1 VAAESPVSVP
11 PAFYARPGGRWADWW
26 TVLHPPYTVW
36 HLSYV
41 AFGAA
46 LAPTLNW
53 ARLGMTV
60 LAFFLAVGIAA
71 HAFDELHDRPLKTRI
86 SGRTLGVVAALSLCA
101 ATALGVIAV
110 LGAGILLAPF
120 VLVGVLLVPCY
131 NLELFGGVLHND
143 LVFALAWG
151 GFPLA
156 VGFLAQDPPL
166 TRPATLG
173 AAAAALAA
181 IAMSDG
187 QRHLSTPARALR
199 RRTADLTGVV
209 TLPDGTQRTI
219 DRALVLAPLESAL
232 KSLSWSVPLLAI
244 AVLLT
249 RLQ

>member
-26 TVLHPPYTVW
+26 TLLHPPYTAW

-46 LAPTLNW
+46 LAPTVNW
-53 ARLGMTV
+53 VRLGGTV
-60 LAFFLAVGIAA
+60 LAFFLAVGLAA

-86 SGRTLGVVAALSLCA
+86 SGGTLWVAASVSLCLA
-101 ATALGVIAV
+101 AALGVAAV
-110 LGAGILLAPF
+110 AGAGLLLAPF
-120 VLVGVLLVPCY
+120 VLVGVPLVPGY

-143 LVFALAWG
+143 LVFAVAWG

-166 TRPATLG
+166 VRPATLG
-173 AAAAALAA
+173 AAAATFAA

-199 RRTADLTGVV
+199 RRTSDLTGIV
-209 TLPDGTQRTI
+209 TLPDGTHRPI
-219 DRALVLAPLESAL
+219 DRGTVLAPLESAL
-232 KSLSWSVPLLAI
+232 KSLSWTMPLLAV

-249 RLQ
+249 RLH

>member
-26 TVLHPPYTVW
+26 TLLHPPYTAW

-53 ARLGMTV
+53 VRLGGTV
-60 LAFFLAVGIAA
+60 LAFFLAVGLAA

-86 SGRTLGVVAALSLCA
+86 SGGTLWVAASVSLCLA
-101 ATALGVIAV
+101 AALGVAAV
-110 LGAGILLAPF
+110 AGAGLLLAPF
-120 VLVGVLLVPCY
+120 VLVGVLLVPGY

-143 LVFALAWG
+143 LVFAVAWG

-166 TRPATLG
+166 VRPATLG
-173 AAAAALAA
+173 AAAATFAA

-199 RRTADLTGVV
+199 RRTSELTGIV
-209 TLPDGTQRTI
+209 TLPDGSQRPI
-219 DRALVLAPLESAL
+219 DRATVLAPLESAL
-232 KSLSWSVPLLAI
+232 KSLSWSMPLLAV

-249 RLQ
+249 RLH

>member
-120 VLVGVLLVPCY
+120 VLVGVLLVPGY

>member
-26 TVLHPPYTVW
+26 TLLHPPYTAW

-53 ARLGMTV
+53 VRLGGTV
-60 LAFFLAVGIAA
+60 LAFFLAVGLAA

-86 SGRTLGVVAALSLCA
+86 SGGTLWVAASVSLCLA
-101 ATALGVIAV
+101 AALGVAAV
-110 LGAGILLAPF
+110 AGAGLLLAPF
-120 VLVGVLLVPCY
+120 VLVGVLLVPGY

-143 LVFALAWG
+143 LVFAVAWG

-166 TRPATLG
+166 VRPATLG
-173 AAAAALAA
+173 AAAATLAA

-199 RRTADLTGVV
+199 RRTSDLTGIV
-209 TLPDGTQRTI
+209 TLPDGTHRPI
-219 DRALVLAPLESAL
+219 DRGTVLAPLESAL
-232 KSLSWSVPLLAI
+232 KSLSWTMPLLAV

-249 RLQ
+249 RLH